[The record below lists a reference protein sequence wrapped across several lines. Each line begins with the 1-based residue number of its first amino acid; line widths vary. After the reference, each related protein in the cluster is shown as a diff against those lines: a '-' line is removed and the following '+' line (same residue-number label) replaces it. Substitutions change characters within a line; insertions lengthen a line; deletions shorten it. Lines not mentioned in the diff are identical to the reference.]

1 MHKRLTVQHILGT
14 TNLNYWGEIKVH
26 KALNTSLALI
36 GLFTLSGC
44 ATVMH
49 GANQDL
55 VVNTEPQGASVKLTG
70 LKLTN
75 GYTCT
80 SPCKVEVP
88 RRHDLRVDISLT
100 GYRSVYVLVQSKLGG
115 GTFGNI
121 LAGGLIGGVVDGA
134 SGASNKLSPNP
145 VNVRLVATG
154 ATGEAVLLD
163 KKGKETGTVAANNDK
178 VRIDV
183 AKTIGNEAAG
193 IPAASPAAGAPA
205 PESSPVPA
213 GS

>member
-1 MHKRLTVQHILGT
+1 MHRI
-14 TNLNYWGEIKVH
+14 
-26 KALNTSLALI
+26 LNTSLVIA

-88 RRHDLRVDISLT
+88 RRHDLRVDISLA
-100 GYRSVYVLVQSKLGG
+100 GYRPVYVLVQSKLSG

-134 SGASNKLSPNP
+134 NGASNKLSPNP

-193 IPAASPAAGAPA
+193 LPGTGPAATVPTPAPSPAPT
-205 PESSPVPA
+205 